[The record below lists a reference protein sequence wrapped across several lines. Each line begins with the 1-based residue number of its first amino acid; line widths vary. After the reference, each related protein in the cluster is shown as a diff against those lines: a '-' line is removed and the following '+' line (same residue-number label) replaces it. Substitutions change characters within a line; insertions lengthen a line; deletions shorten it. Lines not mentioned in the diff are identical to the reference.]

1 MKIKIQLSPVALS
14 ILLLS
19 GCNTG
24 SEQKMTNPADAIT
37 EQGIANHVKAL
48 ASDEFLGRKPFTE
61 GEEKTVNYIKNEFE
75 KMGLQ
80 PGNNGSYFQDVPM
93 VEIDANVSETMTV
106 TNGNNKLELGFKN
119 DFVALTRR
127 VQEQVTMEGSEMVFV
142 GFGIIAPEYDWN
154 DYEGLDVAGK
164 TVVMLV
170 NDPGFG
176 GDDETFFKANTMTY
190 YGRWT
195 YKYAEA
201 ARQGA
206 ESAIIIHETDPAG
219 YPWAVVQTGWTGA
232 QLYLKSEDNNMGRC
246 AVEGWITSEAAAEIF
261 KMADKEGYE
270 YNSEARNREFTPFSL
285 GLSASVS
292 MQNTLQTS
300 TSKNVLA
307 VAPGTSQADEYII
320 YSAHWDHMGVGDP
333 VDGDSIWN
341 GAVDNAT
348 GIAFLIEIAKVFT
361 QLEEKQKRSI
371 LFLAVTAEEQGLLG
385 SAYYAENPIYPI
397 TKTAANI
404 NMDALI
410 PTGKMKDL
418 TIIGHGHSD
427 MDDYAKE
434 AAEKQGRYILPDTEP
449 GKGYF
454 FRSDHFNFAK
464 AGIPALYAE
473 GTYEQFEK
481 GIEWAKEQRDDYIA
495 NRYHKPFD
503 EYDDSWDLSGAVM
516 DTRLFFEIG
525 YKISNE
531 STFPQWKEGS
541 EFKAKRDQDMANT
554 QE

>member
-14 ILLLS
+14 IILLS

-24 SEQKMTNPADAIT
+24 NEQKMTNPADAIT

-61 GEEKTVNYIKNEFE
+61 GEEKTVNYIKEEFE
-75 KMGLQ
+75 KLGLQ
-80 PGNNGSYFQDVPM
+80 PGNNGSYFQEVPM
-93 VEIDANVSETMTV
+93 VEIDGNVSETMTI
-106 TNGNNKLELGFKN
+106 TNGNNNLELGYKN

-127 VQEQVTMEGSEMVFV
+127 VQDQITVEESEMVFV
-142 GFGIIAPEYDWN
+142 GFGIIAPEYNWN
-154 DYEGLDVAGK
+154 DYEGLDVIGK

-176 GDDETFFKANTMTY
+176 GEDETFFKANTMTY

-195 YKYAEA
+195 YKFEEA

-219 YPWAVVQTGWTGA
+219 YPWAVVQTGWSGA

-246 AVEGWITSEAAAEIF
+246 AVEGWITSEAAIEMF
-261 KMADKEGYE
+261 KMADKDGYN
-270 YNSEARNREFTPFSL
+270 YNTEARNRDFTPFTL

-292 MQNTLQTS
+292 MQNKLQTS

-348 GIAFLIEIAKVFT
+348 GIALMLEIAKVFT

-385 SAYYAENPIYPI
+385 SAYYAENPVYPV

-418 TIIGHGHSD
+418 TIIGHGHSE

-434 AAEKQGRYILPDTEP
+434 AAEKQGRYILPDTDP

-464 AGIPALYAE
+464 VGIPALYAE
-473 GTYEQFEK
+473 GTYEQIEK
-481 GIEWAKEQRDDYIA
+481 GIEWAKEQRDDYTA

-525 YKISNE
+525 YKISNQ

-541 EFKAKRDQDMANT
+541 EFKAKRDQDMANS
-554 QE
+554 Q

>member
-1 MKIKIQLSPVALS
+1 MKIKIQLSPAAFS
-14 ILLLS
+14 IILLS

-24 SEQKMTNPADAIT
+24 NEQKMTNPADAIT

-61 GEEKTVNYIKNEFE
+61 GEEKTVNYIKEEFE
-75 KMGLQ
+75 KLGLQ
-80 PGNNGSYFQDVPM
+80 PGNNGSYFQEVPM
-93 VEIDANVSETMTV
+93 VEIDANVSETMTI
-106 TNGNNKLELGFKN
+106 TNGNNNLELGYKN

-127 VQEQVTMEGSEMVFV
+127 VQDQITVEESEMVFV
-142 GFGIIAPEYDWN
+142 GFGIIAPEYNWN
-154 DYEGLDVAGK
+154 DYEGLDVNGK

-176 GDDETFFKANTMTY
+176 GEDETFFKANTMTY

-195 YKYAEA
+195 YKFEEA

-206 ESAIIIHETDPAG
+206 ESAIIIHEADPAG

-246 AVEGWITSEAAAEIF
+246 AVEGWITSEAAVEMF
-261 KMADKEGYE
+261 KLADKGGYD
-270 YNSEARNREFTPFSL
+270 YNTEARNRDFTPFTL

-292 MQNTLQTS
+292 MQNKLQTS

-348 GIAFLIEIAKVFT
+348 GIAFMIEIAKVFT

-385 SAYYAENPIYPI
+385 SAYYAENPVYPV

-418 TIIGHGHSD
+418 TIIGHGHSE

-434 AAEKQGRYILPDTEP
+434 AAEKQGRYILPDTDP

-464 AGIPALYAE
+464 VGIPALYAE
-473 GTYEQFEK
+473 GTYEQIEK
-481 GIEWAKEQRDDYIA
+481 GIEWAKEQRDDYTA

-516 DTRLFFEIG
+516 DARLFFEIG
-525 YKISNE
+525 YKISNQ

-554 QE
+554 Q

>member
-1 MKIKIQLSPVALS
+1 MKIKIQLSLTALS
-14 ILLLS
+14 IILSS
-19 GCNTG
+19 GCNTVN
-24 SEQKMTNPADAIT
+24 EQNMTNPADAIT
-37 EQGIANHVKAL
+37 EEGIANHVKAL

-61 GEEKTVNYIKNEFE
+61 GEEKTINYIKNEFE
-75 KMGLQ
+75 KLGLQ

-93 VEIDANVSETMTV
+93 VEINAEVSETMTI
-106 TNGNNKLELGFKN
+106 TDGTSNLELDFKN
-119 DFVALTRR
+119 DFVTLTRR
-127 VQEQVTMEGSEMVFV
+127 VQEQIAVEGSEMVFV
-142 GFGIIAPEYDWN
+142 GFGIIAREYDWN
-154 DYEGLDVAGK
+154 DYEGLDVTGK

-195 YKYAEA
+195 YKYEEA

-206 ESAIIIHETDPAG
+206 EGAIIIHETDPAG
-219 YPWAVVQTGWTGA
+219 YPWAVVETGWTGA
-232 QLYLKSEDNNMGRC
+232 QLYLNSEDNNMGRC

-261 KMADKEGYE
+261 KMSGKEGFD
-270 YNSEARNREFTPFSL
+270 YNTEARNKDFTPFSM
-285 GLSASVS
+285 GLSVSVS
-292 MQNTLQTS
+292 LQNTFQAS

-307 VAPGTSQADEYII
+307 VAPGSSQADEYII

-348 GIAFLIEIAKVFT
+348 GVAFLIEIAKVFT
-361 QLEEKQKRSI
+361 QLEEKQNRSI

-385 SAYYAENPIYPI
+385 SAYYAENPVFPV

-418 TIIGHGHSD
+418 TIIGHGHSE

-434 AAEKQGRYILPDTEP
+434 AAEKQGRYILPDTDP

-464 AGIPALYAE
+464 VGIPALYAE
-473 GTYEQFEK
+473 GTYEQTEK
-481 GIEWAKEQRDDYIA
+481 GIEWAKEQRDDYTA

-503 EYDDSWDLSGAVM
+503 EYDSSWDLSGAVM

-525 YKISNE
+525 YKISNQ
-531 STFPQWKEGS
+531 STFPQWKVGS
-541 EFKAKRDQDMANT
+541 EFKAKRDKDMANA
-554 QE
+554 Q

>member
-1 MKIKIQLSPVALS
+1 MKIKIKLSPVALL
-14 ILLLS
+14 ILLIS
-19 GCNTG
+19 GCNPG
-24 SEQKMTNPADAIT
+24 NEQKITNPGDGIT
-37 EQGIANHVKAL
+37 EEGIANHVKAL

-61 GEEKTVNYIKNEFE
+61 GEEKTVNYIKDEFE
-75 KMGLQ
+75 KLGLQ
-80 PGNNGSYFQDVPM
+80 PGNNGSYFQEVPM
-93 VEIDANVSETMTV
+93 VEIDANVSETMNV
-106 TNGNNKLELGFKN
+106 TNGNNNLELGYKN

-127 VQEQVTMEGSEMVFV
+127 VQEQITVKGSEMVFV

-170 NDPGFG
+170 NDPGFD

-195 YKYAEA
+195 YKYEEA

-206 ESAIIIHETDPAG
+206 EGAIIIHETDPAG

-232 QLYLKSEDNNMGRC
+232 QLYLKSKDNNMGRC
-246 AVEGWITSEAAAEIF
+246 AVEGWVTSEAAAEIF
-261 KMADKEGYE
+261 KMADKEGYD
-270 YNSEARNREFTPFSL
+270 YNTEARNREFTAFSL
-285 GLSASVS
+285 GLSTSVS

-307 VAPGTSQADEYII
+307 VAPGTGQADEYIV

-385 SAYYAENPIYPI
+385 SAYYAENPVYPI

-418 TIIGHGHSD
+418 TIIGHGHSE

-464 AGIPALYAE
+464 VGIPALYAE
-473 GTYEQFEK
+473 GTYEQTEM
-481 GIEWAKEQRDDYIA
+481 GIEWAKEQRDDYTA

-503 EYDDSWDLSGAVM
+503 EYDTSWDLSGAVM

-541 EFKAKRDQDMANT
+541 EFKAKRDRDMANS
-554 QE
+554 Q

>member
-1 MKIKIQLSPVALS
+1 MKMKNRLSPVALL
-14 ILLLS
+14 ILFLS
-19 GCNTG
+19 GCNPG
-24 SEQKMTNPADAIT
+24 NEQMTNPADAIT
-37 EQGIANHVKAL
+37 EEGIANHIKAL

-61 GEEKTVNYIKNEFE
+61 GEEKTVNYIKDEFE
-75 KMGLQ
+75 KLGLK
-80 PGNNGSYFQDVPM
+80 PGNNGSYFQEVPM
-93 VEIDANVSETMTV
+93 VEIDANVSETMTI
-106 TNGNNKLELGFKN
+106 TNGKNKLELGYKN
-119 DFVALTRR
+119 DFVVLTRR
-127 VQEQVTMEGSEMVFV
+127 VQEEITVDRSEMIFV

-154 DYEGLDVAGK
+154 DYQGLDVAGK

-176 GDDETFFKANTMTY
+176 GEDERFFKANTMTY

-195 YKYAEA
+195 YKFEEA

-206 ESAIIIHETDPAG
+206 EGVIIIHETDPAG

-246 AVEGWITSEAAAEIF
+246 AMEGWITSEAAAEIF
-261 KMADKEGYE
+261 KVANKEGYD
-270 YNSEARNREFTPFSL
+270 YNTEARNREFTAFSL
-285 GLSASVS
+285 GLLASVT
-292 MQNTLQTS
+292 MQNTLHTS

-385 SAYYAENPIYPI
+385 SAYYAKNPVYPI

-418 TIIGHGHSD
+418 TIIGHGHSE

-434 AAEKQGRYILPDTEP
+434 AAEKQGRYILPDTDP

-464 AGIPALYAE
+464 VGIPALYAE
-473 GTYEQFEK
+473 GTYEQIEK
-481 GIEWAKEQRDDYIA
+481 GIEWAKEQRDDYTA

-503 EYDDSWDLSGAVM
+503 EYDASWDLSGAVM

-541 EFKAKRDQDMANT
+541 EFKAKRDQDMANS
-554 QE
+554 Q

>member
-14 ILLLS
+14 IILLS

-24 SEQKMTNPADAIT
+24 NEQKMTNPADAIT

-61 GEEKTVNYIKNEFE
+61 GEEKTVNYIKEEFE
-75 KMGLQ
+75 KLGLQ
-80 PGNNGSYFQDVPM
+80 PGNNGSYFQEVPM
-93 VEIDANVSETMTV
+93 VEIDANVSETMTI
-106 TNGNNKLELGFKN
+106 TNGNNNLELGYKN

-127 VQEQVTMEGSEMVFV
+127 VQDQITVEESEMVFV
-142 GFGIIAPEYDWN
+142 GFGIIAPEYNWN
-154 DYEGLDVAGK
+154 DYEGLDVIGK

-176 GDDETFFKANTMTY
+176 GEDETFFKANTMTY

-195 YKYAEA
+195 YKFEEA

-206 ESAIIIHETDPAG
+206 ESAIIIHEADPAG

-246 AVEGWITSEAAAEIF
+246 AVEGWITSEAAVEMF
-261 KMADKEGYE
+261 KMADKDGYD
-270 YNSEARNREFTPFSL
+270 YNTEARNRDFTPFTL

-292 MQNTLQTS
+292 MQNKLQSS

-348 GIAFLIEIAKVFT
+348 GIALMLEIAKVFT

-385 SAYYAENPIYPI
+385 SAYYAKNPVYPV

-418 TIIGHGHSD
+418 TIIGHGHSE

-434 AAEKQGRYILPDTEP
+434 AAEKQGRYILPDTDP

-464 AGIPALYAE
+464 VGIPALYAE
-473 GTYEQFEK
+473 GTYEQIEK
-481 GIEWAKEQRDDYIA
+481 GIEWAKEQRDDYTA

-503 EYDDSWDLSGAVM
+503 EYDDSWDLSGVVM

-525 YKISNE
+525 YKISNQ

-554 QE
+554 Q